1 MSRSV
6 LALALTATV
15 LLPRVAGADDDDLAP
30 KYMCKT
36 PPASMKVSVQFS
48 PEVSLHDLTAWVIG
62 FTCKNVV
69 FGADV
74 AKYATKIVVVAPNA
88 MTPKQALQLFV
99 DAVES
104 TGLVVV
110 QKPDTLVIKL
120 GPNMPKGCPDA
131 SPVARDPLATQE
143 RTPVPPPP
151 PEPELTDAELDA
163 GIKVIDENHRQLSRA
178 FVERL
183 FASPMALARS
193 MRIVPALRDGKPV
206 GFKLFAIRAGSVFAR
221 LGFLNGDTMVRI
233 NGLELT
239 SPDKALEVYAKLRT
253 ATSIQIELERRGKP
267 SSLLLTVK

>member
-6 LALALTATV
+6 LVLALAAAV
-15 LLPRVAGADDDDLAP
+15 SLPRLARADDDDLAP
-30 KYMCKT
+30 KYLCKT
-36 PPASMKVSVQFS
+36 PPASTKVSVQFS

-74 AKYATKIVVVAPNA
+74 AKYATKIVVVAPNT

-120 GPNMPKGCPDA
+120 GPNMPRSCPDA
-131 SPVARDPLATQE
+131 SPVARDPLATAE
-143 RTPVPPPP
+143 RTPVPPAP

-163 GIKVIDENHRQLSRA
+163 GIKVIDATHRQLSA
-178 FVERL
+178 ALLDRL
-183 FASPMALARS
+183 FANPMALAKS
-193 MRIVPALRDGKPV
+193 VRIVPALRDGKPV
-206 GFKLFAIRAGSVFAR
+206 GLKLYAIRAGSVFAR
-221 LGFLNGDTMVRI
+221 LGFVNGDTLVRI
-233 NGLELT
+233 NGFELT
-239 SPDKALEVYAKLRT
+239 SADKALDAYTKVRT
-253 ATSIQIELERRGKP
+253 ATKIQIELERSGKP
-267 SSLLLTVK
+267 LSLFLAIK